1 MVVGSFTDAQAI
13 IAFPFQLMTGLFFG
27 SFNPIH
33 TGHLII
39 AEFVRQQVK
48 LDEVWFIVSP
58 QNPFKAE
65 QSLLPQKE
73 RLHLLKLAIS
83 GNEHFVASDI
93 EFRLPKPSYSIHTLE
108 LLARKYPD
116 KEFALIM
123 GSDNLRLFE
132 QWKDYEKIIDNYRVL
147 VYDRNKPVA
156 MAAVQHPNLL
166 FIEAPYLDISS
177 TLIRKML
184 LEKKSIR
191 YLVPEKVAAYIY
203 KHDLYR

>member
-1 MVVGSFTDAQAI
+1 
-13 IAFPFQLMTGLFFG
+13 MTGLFFG

-65 QSLLPQKE
+65 QSLLPQKD
-73 RLHLLKLAIS
+73 RLQLLKLAIQ

-93 EFRLPKPSYSIHTLE
+93 EFSLPKPSYSIHTLE
-108 LLARKYPD
+108 LLARKYPNT
-116 KEFALIM
+116 EFALIM
-123 GSDNLRLFE
+123 GSDNLHIFE
-132 QWKDYEKIIDNYRVL
+132 KWKDYQKIIDKHKVL
-147 VYDRNKPVA
+147 IYDRNKPAAV
-156 MAAVQHPNLL
+156 AAVQHPNLL
-166 FIEAPYLDISS
+166 FIEAPYLNISS
-177 TLIRKML
+177 TLIRKLL

-191 YLVPEKVAAYIY
+191 YLVPEKVAAYI
-203 KHDLYR
+203 KSHDLFRKEVLS